1 MRGAPQGIAQKV
13 AIKWTD
19 RSDIVTNCY
28 GESWEL
34 KFSRIFTLV
43 KINKVHRK
51 QQGQEAKIHKKSFGM
66 IITTWDCTK
75 FWVRIMGLKNPVGN
89 TQKPKERVHIE
100 NKANNNCK

>member
-1 MRGAPQGIAQKV
+1 MRGTPQGIAQKV

-51 QQGQEAKIHKKSFGM
+51 QQGQEANIHKKSFGM
-66 IITTWDCTK
+66 
-75 FWVRIMGLKNPVGN
+75 
-89 TQKPKERVHIE
+89 
-100 NKANNNCK
+100 